1 MTSKF
6 ILTECNVLTVTGA
19 SNGPRDIQPP
29 TLLKLFQA
37 MMQNLKA
44 MMTLLG
50 KQFMM
55 KSILGSVNRRSY
67 LVVLR
72 ERERERKRTEMKST
86 NGMKTM
92 LSTRKKKKRRKKI
105 L

>member
-1 MTSKF
+1 
-6 ILTECNVLTVTGA
+6 
-19 SNGPRDIQPP
+19 
-29 TLLKLFQA
+29 
-37 MMQNLKA
+37 MMQDSKA

-55 KSILGSVNRRSY
+55 KSILGSVNGRSN
-67 LVVLR
+67 LVVL
-72 ERERERKRTEMKST
+72 RERKRTEMKST

-92 LSTRKKKKRRKKI
+92 LSTRKRKKKKKKMKI

>member
-1 MTSKF
+1 
-6 ILTECNVLTVTGA
+6 
-19 SNGPRDIQPP
+19 
-29 TLLKLFQA
+29 
-37 MMQNLKA
+37 MMQDSKA

-55 KSILGSVNRRSY
+55 KSILGSVNGRSN
-67 LVVLR
+67 LVVL
-72 ERERERKRTEMKST
+72 RERKRTEMKST

-92 LSTRKKKKRRKKI
+92 LSTRKKKKMKKKKMKI